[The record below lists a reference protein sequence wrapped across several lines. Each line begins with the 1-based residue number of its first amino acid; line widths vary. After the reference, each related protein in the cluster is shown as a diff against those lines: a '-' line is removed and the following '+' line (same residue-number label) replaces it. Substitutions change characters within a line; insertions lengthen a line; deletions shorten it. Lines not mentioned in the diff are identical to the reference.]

1 MKTLNIL
8 HDRFQIGQHLQHLIV
23 VGDGKSYD
31 HLIKLKSE
39 YGSAL
44 DWVLPYPG
52 DWHILKN
59 VLPIFI
65 KIFYDAGIKE
75 LAGIYHHGATL
86 KVLTEYA
93 YKRQEVVTDWR
104 QEVDSVLQNVLSS
117 CEHTPESSEK
127 CAGDILDVELW
138 KSVLLQKS
146 NLETLLESVCSN
158 FSQWRFQNS
167 AISATFKF
175 WDTFIH
181 SDFMAYLGLY
191 IGIRSRNWNLRN
203 ISLKNWHAYFYAFDR
218 QLPSYDPIPF
228 SRSQTFPHTQEPVRD
243 LDQFISLP
251 RAISD
256 AYGLPVK
263 GTKSNALK
271 VLKSTYKDAFLTSLP
286 VTDDAVQSTV
296 ILEGMFLINTIPLSS
311 HRTFIDYAEFLFTRW
326 IVKSHIQFKA
336 QEIHVVFD
344 HPNRNGESPKD
355 IERSRRTHEFNQENI
370 TYNTVSS
377 DLLLPTNWR
386 NFLNVR
392 DRKRKFVN
400 YLSSQLINFAL
411 QRFQD
416 HECTVVTA
424 GGYED
429 LYVDKALGAG
439 DGDISEFSDFNSNH
453 EEGDTRVWLH
463 AIHSKSQRIII
474 YSPNTD
480 TFFVELPFIDCLG
493 DKTIYLQ
500 LKDSTFDHQFVD
512 MHRFSLQMSNEMC
525 LKELGNSENCI
536 QMVYIASG
544 CDFVSFF
551 HGYGKKNLFR
561 HISSKCQL
569 HTE

>member
-1 MKTLNIL
+1 MIPYHLADLKTFPQSVLGHFEAGCFSVSITGNNYYC
-8 HDRFQIGQHLQHLIV
+8 V
-23 VGDGKSYD
+23 
-31 HLIKLKSE
+31 
-39 YGSAL
+39 AL
-44 DWVLPYPG
+44 DEAYEMEINLKTKQAINSFSSASLASLTHYLPYRAETLHNFKNQLCIEKTDSQHRETNKPYIETEELTIRQYISELATTSLFK
-52 DWHILKN
+52 DNSESQLVYIFKKN
-59 VLPIFI
+59 VATKDQSDSMLN
-65 KIFYDAGIKE
+65 YRQYGI
-75 LAGIYHHGATL
+75 
-86 KVLTEYA
+86 
-93 YKRQEVVTDWR
+93 TDM
-104 QEVDSVLQNVLSS
+104 QN
-117 CEHTPESSEK
+117 
-127 CAGDILDVELW
+127 
-138 KSVLLQKS
+138 
-146 NLETLLESVCSN
+146 
-158 FSQWRFQNS
+158 
-167 AISATFKF
+167 
-175 WDTFIH
+175 
-181 SDFMAYLGLY
+181 
-191 IGIRSRNWNLRN
+191 
-203 ISLKNWHAYFYAFDR
+203 
-218 QLPSYDPIPF
+218 
-228 SRSQTFPHTQEPVRD
+228 TQEPVRD
-243 LDQFISLP
+243 LDQFMSLP

-256 AYGLPVK
+256 ASGLPVK

-271 VLKSTYKDAFLTSLP
+271 VLKSTYKDAFLTSLQ

-311 HRTFIDYAEFLFTRW
+311 HMTFIDYAEFLFTRW

-355 IERSRRTHEFNQENI
+355 IERSRRTHEFIQENI

-392 DRKRKFVN
+392 DHKRKFVN

-474 YSPNTD
+474 YSPDTD
-480 TFFVELPFIDCLG
+480 TFFVGLPFIDCLG

-512 MHRFSLQMSNEMC
+512 MHRFSLQMSNAMC

-544 CDFVSFF
+544 YDQDSDL
-551 HGYGKKNLFR
+551 KDSEPEEN
-561 HISSKCQL
+561 ISYDSDSENDNKEIAMNTSGNTSTNYINYWDTFENDIFAL
-569 HTE
+569 PTD